1 MTNIAIDP
9 DVDLKIDELARLS
22 KTPKREVIR
31 GMLERGIEDFEDL
44 IEAHKISQNI
54 KNGQEEVFSTAQVR
68 KALGLEN

>member
-31 GMLERGIEDFEDL
+31 EMLERGIEDFEDL